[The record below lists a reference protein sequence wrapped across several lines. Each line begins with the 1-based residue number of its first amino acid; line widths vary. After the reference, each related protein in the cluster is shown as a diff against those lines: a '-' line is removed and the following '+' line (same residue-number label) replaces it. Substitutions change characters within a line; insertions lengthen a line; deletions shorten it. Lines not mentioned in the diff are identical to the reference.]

1 MKRLI
6 AYFITISLLLGCVG
20 NAKEATAQAK
30 IQATV
35 KDMSGVKRKLTMD
48 SVKHVATK
56 LIRYNYPGEYAQVAD
71 GHYYYMRQTGEN
83 NRYTVYRDKGK
94 KVGSFKYTYESPGWG
109 YRWNAFGW
117 HEGKLYV
124 KFSDEDD
131 HMIKIGVVDF
141 KQESIKTICTCK
153 FPASTIDVS
162 WMDVYLY
169 QNKIYANYV
178 MKVKA
183 RYIRKVKEYELSSG
197 NLLNT
202 FSDPGLINIA
212 DGKIYYTAY
221 QGKGKKQIITFRC
234 RDMATNK
241 DKKVFRCTMPGKSYY
256 FDELIMKGK
265 EIYYYRTYGEYE
277 YTSALAYS
285 IPSFGGKMQQIG
297 KGEIRNFV
305 YSNKYYFY
313 IDKKFRLHRQNR
325 KTGKDKIISGIKAV
339 KVDCTQKG
347 LYVQKYDKWFD
358 KDGFEDAN
366 DDYTPALY
374 FMNFKGKNVKKI
386 AKYTY
391 GHMSYEGWW

>member
-83 NRYTVYRDKGK
+83 NRYTVYWDKGK
-94 KVGSFKYTYESPGWG
+94 KVGTFKYTYKSPGWG

-117 HEGKLYV
+117 HEAKLYV

-169 QNKIYANYV
+169 QNKF
-178 MKVKA
+178 M
-183 RYIRKVKEYELSSG
+183 
-197 NLLNT
+197 
-202 FSDPGLINIA
+202 LII
-212 DGKIYYTAY
+212 
-221 QGKGKKQIITFRC
+221 
-234 RDMATNK
+234 
-241 DKKVFRCTMPGKSYY
+241 
-256 FDELIMKGK
+256 
-265 EIYYYRTYGEYE
+265 
-277 YTSALAYS
+277 
-285 IPSFGGKMQQIG
+285 
-297 KGEIRNFV
+297 
-305 YSNKYYFY
+305 
-313 IDKKFRLHRQNR
+313 
-325 KTGKDKIISGIKAV
+325 
-339 KVDCTQKG
+339 
-347 LYVQKYDKWFD
+347 
-358 KDGFEDAN
+358 
-366 DDYTPALY
+366 
-374 FMNFKGKNVKKI
+374 
-386 AKYTY
+386 
-391 GHMSYEGWW
+391 